1 MQLQALRLPAS
12 LAADDS
18 LPALIAAAAREQA
31 EGLRA
36 GDMLVV
42 AQKVVSKTENCFVNV
57 EQVVP
62 GAKALELA
70 ATLQR
75 DPRLIEVVLSESTEV
90 LRCTPHVII
99 TRHRS
104 GIVLANAGV
113 DRSNVPQLGPGEWL
127 VTWPRDPNAS
137 ARRISN
143 ALRAECGCELPV
155 IINDSLGRAWRRG
168 TVGQAIGAAGLVC
181 LDDLRGKRDLYGYT
195 LVSSEVGIA
204 DGLAAAA
211 SAVMGQAD
219 EGTPVVLI
227 RGFAWK
233 ADAEAHAG
241 DLIRPQRE
249 DLFR

>member
-1 MQLQALRLPAS
+1 MQLQALQLPAS

-104 GIVLANAGV
+104 G
-113 DRSNVPQLGPGEWL
+113 QC
-127 VTWPRDPNAS
+127 
-137 ARRISN
+137 RR
-143 ALRAECGCELPV
+143 
-155 IINDSLGRAWRRG
+155 
-168 TVGQAIGAAGLVC
+168 
-181 LDDLRGKRDLYGYT
+181 
-195 LVSSEVGIA
+195 
-204 DGLAAAA
+204 
-211 SAVMGQAD
+211 
-219 EGTPVVLI
+219 
-227 RGFAWK
+227 
-233 ADAEAHAG
+233 
-241 DLIRPQRE
+241 
-249 DLFR
+249 